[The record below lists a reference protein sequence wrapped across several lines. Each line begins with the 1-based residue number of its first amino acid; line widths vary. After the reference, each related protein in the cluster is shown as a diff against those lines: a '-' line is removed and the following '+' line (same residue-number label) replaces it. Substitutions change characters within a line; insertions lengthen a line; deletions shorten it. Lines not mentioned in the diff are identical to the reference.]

1 MSIRTAVPAAGR
13 SRVALG
19 VMAAVLAFVLALV
32 VAPAQADAAKKA
44 KCLKFKGGETTL
56 ALDPATAALLGSAG
70 IRPSPVSAAT
80 ANADGSLS
88 FPITGGRVNAKNLA
102 GKIKHDGGIRLASN
116 AVQVELTK
124 FTIDT
129 RAAELTALVG
139 GNRVAILSLD
149 LGGAKVKVNEKR
161 GKLSIRNVAA
171 KLTADA
177 AAALNGAFSTTAF
190 TEGAPLGN
198 ASVNAKVKVKAC

>member
-13 SRVALG
+13 SRGALG
-19 VMAAVLAFVLALV
+19 VIAAVLAVALALV
-32 VAPAQADAAKKA
+32 VAPAQADAASKA

-56 ALDPATAALLGSAG
+56 ALDPAIAELLDSAG
-70 IRPSPVSAAT
+70 IRPSPVAPAT

-102 GKIKHDGGIRLASN
+102 GKIKHDGGIRLASHD
-116 AVQVELTK
+116 VQVELTK

-149 LGGAKVKVNEKR
+149 LGGAKVKVNQKR
-161 GKLSIRNVAA
+161 GKLRVKNVAA

-177 AAALNGAFSTTAF
+177 AAALNGAFSTSAF
-190 TEGAPLGN
+190 TEGALIGN
-198 ASVNAKVKVKAC
+198 ATVNAKVKAC

>member
-13 SRVALG
+13 SREALG
-19 VMAAVLAFVLALV
+19 VIAAMLAIVALV

-44 KCLKFKGGETTL
+44 KCLKLKGGETTL
-56 ALDPATAALLGSAG
+56 ALDPATAALLDTAG
-70 IRPSPVSAAT
+70 IRPSPVPPAT

-88 FPITGGRVNAKNLA
+88 FPITGGSVNAKNLA

-149 LGGAKVKVNEKR
+149 LGGAKVKVNEKG
-161 GKLSIRNVAA
+161 GKLSIKNVAA

-190 TEGAPLGN
+190 TEGALLGN
-198 ASVNAKVKVKAC
+198 ATVNAKVKVKVC

>member
-13 SRVALG
+13 SREALG
-19 VMAAVLAFVLALV
+19 VIAAMLAIVALV

-44 KCLKFKGGETTL
+44 KCLKLKGGKTTL
-56 ALDPATAALLGSAG
+56 ALDPATAALLDTAG
-70 IRPSPVSAAT
+70 IRPSPVPPAT

-88 FPITGGRVNAKNLA
+88 FPITGGSVNAKNLA

-161 GKLSIRNVAA
+161 GKLSIKNVAA

-190 TEGAPLGN
+190 TEGALLGN
-198 ASVNAKVKVKAC
+198 ATVNGKVKVKVC

>member
-19 VMAAVLAFVLALV
+19 VMAAVLALVLALV

-44 KCLKFKGGETTL
+44 KCLKFQGGETTL
-56 ALDPATAALLGSAG
+56 ALDPATAALLDSAG
-70 IRPSPVSAAT
+70 IRPSPVPPAT

-102 GKIKHDGGIRLASN
+102 GKIKHDGGIRLASS

-149 LGGAKVKVNEKR
+149 LGGAKVNVNEKR
-161 GKLSIRNVAA
+161 GKLRVKNVAA

-190 TEGAPLGN
+190 TEGALLGN
-198 ASVNAKVKVKAC
+198 ATVNAKVKVKVC

>member
-1 MSIRTAVPAAGR
+1 MPIRTVFPAAGR
-13 SRVALG
+13 PRVALG
-19 VMAAVLAFVLALV
+19 VMAAVLALVLALV
-32 VAPAQADAAKKA
+32 VTPAQTDAAKKA

-56 ALDPATAALLGSAG
+56 ALDPGVASLLDNAG
-70 IRPSPVSAAT
+70 IQPSPVAPAT
-80 ANADGSLS
+80 ANTDGSLG
-88 FPITGGRVNAKNLA
+88 FPITGGRVNAKTLA
-102 GKIKHDGGIRLASN
+102 GKIKHDGGIRLATN

-149 LGGAKVKVNEKR
+149 LGGAKVKLR
-161 GKLSIRNVAA
+161 GGRLRIKNVAA

-177 AAALNGAFSTTAF
+177 AAALNSAFSTTAF
-190 TEGAPLGN
+190 AEGALIGN
-198 ASVNAKVKVKAC
+198 AAVNAKVKAKVC

>member
-13 SRVALG
+13 SREALG
-19 VMAAVLAFVLALV
+19 VIAAMLAIVALV

-44 KCLKFKGGETTL
+44 KCLKLKGGETTL
-56 ALDPATAALLGSAG
+56 ALDPATAALLDTAG
-70 IRPSPVSAAT
+70 IRPSPVPPAT

-88 FPITGGRVNAKNLA
+88 FPITGGSVNAKNLA

-161 GKLSIRNVAA
+161 GKLSIKNVAA

-190 TEGAPLGN
+190 TEGALLGN
-198 ASVNAKVKVKAC
+198 ATVNAKVKVKVC

>member
-13 SRVALG
+13 SREALG
-19 VMAAVLAFVLALV
+19 VIAAMLAIVALV

-44 KCLKFKGGETTL
+44 KCLKLKGGETTL
-56 ALDPATAALLGSAG
+56 ALDPATAALLDTAG
-70 IRPSPVSAAT
+70 IRPSPVPPAT

-88 FPITGGRVNAKNLA
+88 FPITGGSVNAKNLA

-161 GKLSIRNVAA
+161 GKLRIKNVAA

-190 TEGAPLGN
+190 TEGALLGN
-198 ASVNAKVKVKAC
+198 ATVNAKVKVKVC

>member
-1 MSIRTAVPAAGR
+1 MPIRTVFPAAGR
-13 SRVALG
+13 PRVALG
-19 VMAAVLAFVLALV
+19 VMAAVLALVLALV
-32 VAPAQADAAKKA
+32 VTPAQTDAATKA

-56 ALDPATAALLGSAG
+56 ALDPAVASLLDNAG
-70 IRPSPVSAAT
+70 IQPSPVAPAT
-80 ANADGSLS
+80 ANTDGSLG
-88 FPITGGRVNAKNLA
+88 FPITGGRVNAKTLA
-102 GKIKHDGGIRLASN
+102 GKIKHDGGIRLAAN

-149 LGGAKVKVNEKR
+149 LGGAKVKLR
-161 GKLSIRNVAA
+161 GGKLRIKNVAA

-177 AAALNGAFSTTAF
+177 AAALNSAFSTTAF
-190 TEGAPLGN
+190 AEGALIGN
-198 ASVNAKVKVKAC
+198 ATVNAKVKVC

>member
-13 SRVALG
+13 SREVLG
-19 VMAAVLAFVLALV
+19 VIAAVLALALV
-32 VAPAQADAAKKA
+32 VAPAQADASKNA

-56 ALDPATAALLGSAG
+56 ALDPAIAGLLDSAG
-70 IRPSPVSAAT
+70 IRPSPVPPAT
-80 ANADGSLS
+80 ANPDGSLS

-102 GKIKHDGGIRLASN
+102 GKIKHDGGIQLAGN
-116 AVQVELTK
+116 AVQVELTR

-129 RAAELTALVG
+129 RAAELTAVVG

-149 LGGAKVKVNEKR
+149 LGAAKVKVYEKR
-161 GKLSIRNVAA
+161 GKLRIKNVAA

-190 TEGAPLGN
+190 TEGALIGT
-198 ASVNAKVKVKAC
+198 ATVNAKVKVC

>member
-19 VMAAVLAFVLALV
+19 VMAAVLALVLALV

-56 ALDPATAALLGSAG
+56 ALDPAIAALLDSAG
-70 IRPSPVSAAT
+70 IRPSPVPPAT

-161 GKLSIRNVAA
+161 GKLRIKNVAA

-190 TEGAPLGN
+190 TQGALIGN
-198 ASVNAKVKVKAC
+198 ATVNAKVKGC

>member
-13 SRVALG
+13 SREALG
-19 VMAAVLAFVLALV
+19 VIAAMLAIVALV

-44 KCLKFKGGETTL
+44 KCLKLKGGKTTL
-56 ALDPATAALLGSAG
+56 ALDPATAALLDTAG
-70 IRPSPVSAAT
+70 IRPSPVPPAT

-88 FPITGGRVNAKNLA
+88 FPITGGSVNAKNLA

-161 GKLSIRNVAA
+161 GKLSIKNVAA

-190 TEGAPLGN
+190 TEGALLGN
-198 ASVNAKVKVKAC
+198 ATVNAKVKVKVC

>member
-1 MSIRTAVPAAGR
+1 MSIRTAVPAVGR
-13 SRVALG
+13 SREALG
-19 VMAAVLAFVLALV
+19 VIAAVLALVALV

-44 KCLKFKGGETTL
+44 KCLKLKGGETTL
-56 ALDPATAALLGSAG
+56 ALDPATAALLDTAG
-70 IRPSPVSAAT
+70 IRPSPVPPAT

-88 FPITGGRVNAKNLA
+88 FPITGGSVNAKNLA

-149 LGGAKVKVNEKR
+149 LDGAKVKVNEKR
-161 GKLSIRNVAA
+161 GKLSIKNVAA

-190 TEGAPLGN
+190 TEGALLGN
-198 ASVNAKVKVKAC
+198 ATVNAKVKVKVC

>member
-1 MSIRTAVPAAGR
+1 MI
-13 SRVALG
+13 
-19 VMAAVLAFVLALV
+19 AAVLAIALALV
-32 VAPAQADAAKKA
+32 VAPAQADAASKA

-56 ALDPATAALLGSAG
+56 ALDPAIAGLLDSAG
-70 IRPSPVSAAT
+70 IRPSPLAPAT

-88 FPITGGRVNAKNLA
+88 FPISGGRVNAKNLA

-149 LGGAKVKVNEKR
+149 LDGAKVKVNQKR
-161 GKLSIRNVAA
+161 GKLRVKNVAA

-177 AAALNGAFSTTAF
+177 AAALNGAFSTSAF
-190 TEGAPLGN
+190 TEGALIGN
-198 ASVNAKVKVKAC
+198 ASVNAKVKAC

>member
-1 MSIRTAVPAAGR
+1 MPIRTVFPGAGR
-13 SRVALG
+13 LRVALG
-19 VMAAVLAFVLALV
+19 VMAALALV
-32 VAPAQADAAKKA
+32 PALVMAPAQADAATKA
-44 KCLKFKGGETTL
+44 KCVKFKGGETIL
-56 ALDPATAALLGSAG
+56 ALDPAVASLLDSSG
-70 IRPSPVSAAT
+70 IQPSPVAPAT
-80 ANADGSLS
+80 ANTDGSLS

-102 GKIKHDGGIRLASN
+102 GKIKHDGGIRLATN

-161 GKLSIRNVAA
+161 GKLRIKNVAA

-177 AAALNGAFSTTAF
+177 ATALNGAFSTTAF
-190 TEGAPLGN
+190 AEGALIGN
-198 ASVNAKVKVKAC
+198 ATVNAKVKTKVC

>member
-1 MSIRTAVPAAGR
+1 
-13 SRVALG
+13 VALG
-19 VMAAVLAFVLALV
+19 VIAAVLALVLALV

-56 ALDPATAALLGSAG
+56 ALDPAIAALLEGAG
-70 IRPSPVSAAT
+70 IRPSPVPPAT

-161 GKLSIRNVAA
+161 GKLRIKKVAA

-190 TEGAPLGN
+190 TEGALLGN
-198 ASVNAKVKVKAC
+198 ATVNAKVKVKVC

>member
-19 VMAAVLAFVLALV
+19 VMAAVLALVLALV

-56 ALDPATAALLGSAG
+56 ALDPAIAALLDGAG
-70 IRPSPVSAAT
+70 IRPSPVPPAT
-80 ANADGSLS
+80 ANADGGLN
-88 FPITGGRVNAKNLA
+88 FPIAGGRVNAKNLA

-116 AVQVELTK
+116 ALQVELTK
-124 FTIDT
+124 FTINT

-161 GKLSIRNVAA
+161 GKLRIKNVAA

-177 AAALNGAFSTTAF
+177 TASLNGAFSTTAF
-190 TEGAPLGN
+190 TEGALIGN
-198 ASVNAKVKVKAC
+198 ATVNAKVKGC

>member
-19 VMAAVLAFVLALV
+19 VMAAVLALVLALV
-32 VAPAQADAAKKA
+32 VAPAQANAAKKA
-44 KCLKFKGGETTL
+44 KCLTFKGGETTL
-56 ALDPATAALLGSAG
+56 ALDPAVASLLDSAG
-70 IRPSPVSAAT
+70 IQPSPVAPAT
-80 ANADGSLS
+80 ANTDGSLS
-88 FPITGGRVNAKNLA
+88 FPITGGRVNAKTLA
-102 GKIKHDGGIRLASN
+102 GKIKHDGGIRLATN

-149 LGGAKVKVNEKR
+149 LGGAKVKLR
-161 GKLSIRNVAA
+161 GGKLRITNLAA

-177 AAALNGAFSTTAF
+177 AAALNSAFSTTAF
-190 TEGAPLGN
+190 AEGALIGN
-198 ASVNAKVKVKAC
+198 ATVNAKVKAKVC